1 MSPMVLD
8 RTSQCLPHLPKKND
22 VCRGNVILAVEIP
35 IRGQLYWLH
44 IPLNHPLFKSN

>member
-35 IRGQLYWLH
+35 IRGQFIGYTSH
-44 IPLNHPLFKSN
+44 